1 MRIENITMTVSPKCY
16 CKYEHTM
23 CEFANDFGYCMK
35 TGCSKRT
42 TINEIPIVNKDLVEV
57 VRCKDCK
64 LFQPFKGV
72 RAKVNTDKSG
82 WCGINDYSV
91 RADDYCSYGERR
103 EK

>member
-1 MRIENITMTVSPKCY
+1 MSEWIVSD
-16 CKYEHTM
+16 E
-23 CEFANDFGYCMK
+23 DL
-35 TGCSKRT
+35 GCDGAYF
-42 TINEIPIVNKDLVEV
+42 NYQEI

-64 LFQPFKGV
+64 LFQPFKGA

-103 EK
+103 NG